1 MLSCGNNHA
10 VILDDEGNL
19 YGWGFNGKGQLA
31 LQDEELDVVAKP
43 KIINFDEKFK
53 YIVAK
58 EDITFAIS
66 KDGKVYRFGY

>member
-31 LQDEELDVVAKP
+31 L
-43 KIINFDEKFK
+43 
-53 YIVAK
+53 
-58 EDITFAIS
+58 
-66 KDGKVYRFGY
+66 